1 MEYYKILHLIREPFS
16 NSPEPEF
23 FYQSPQHVE
32 CLQNLELAI
41 RLRRGLNVV
50 VGDVGTGKTTLCRQ
64 LISKFSGR
72 ENISTHLLL
81 DPDFGDALE
90 FLSAVG
96 SMFGIK
102 SKPGYHETEW
112 RLKESIKNYL
122 FDQGVNNKNIIVL
135 IIDEGQK
142 IPDFCLEILR
152 EFLNYETNNNKLL
165 QIVIFAQKEFERTLE
180 ERNNFADRI
189 NFFYDLKPLNFSDTR
204 AMIHYRMDK
213 SSKTSKN
220 PVHFTYPALRAIY
233 RATSGYP
240 RRIVT
245 LCHQI
250 ILTLIIQ
257 NRTGVKRS
265 LVKSCINRKI
275 RERSVAGRWA
285 KIVLIS
291 GLLTILLV
299 FVLRP
304 GYLRD
309 LVYSNVFHLFQD
321 PVSTKQMTV
330 SHETAKTTN
339 HDVSM
344 QRDIQRSDVGNESK
358 KSRSVGLSLVS
369 VTGHEPEKNE
379 MPESFPVDKPV
390 SMSTEIEIRN
400 ESDVAHVA
408 RKPVEYPRTLGR
420 LKVKKGW
427 IVSRMIETVYGS
439 CDSEYLRLV
448 GEANPHI
455 RNLNHVRVGDVIKF
469 PVIPAGH
476 EPPPWNYWVQ
486 VAKKEKL
493 SEVYGLFYQY
503 LEKTHSMQILPYW
516 NDREGLNFLILFKRG
531 FVDKTSALEAIDKL
545 PPDISH
551 NAKIVLRWNENTV
564 LFANL

>member
-1 MEYYKILHLIREPFS
+1 
-16 NSPEPEF
+16 
-23 FYQSPQHVE
+23 
-32 CLQNLELAI
+32 
-41 RLRRGLNVV
+41 
-50 VGDVGTGKTTLCRQ
+50 
-64 LISKFSGR
+64 
-72 ENISTHLLL
+72 
-81 DPDFGDALE
+81 
-90 FLSAVG
+90 
-96 SMFGIK
+96 MFGME

-112 RLKESIKNYL
+112 QLKESIKNYL

-165 QIVIFAQKEFERTLE
+165 QIVIFAQKEFERTLK

-189 NFFYDLKPLNFSDTR
+189 NFFYDLNPLNFSDTR
-204 AMIHYRMDK
+204 AMIHYRMEK
-213 SSKTSKN
+213 SSKTSN
-220 PVHFTYPALRAIY
+220 RPVHFTYPALRAIY

-257 NRTGVKRS
+257 NRTRVKRS
-265 LVKSCINRKI
+265 LVQSCINRKI
-275 RERSVAGRWA
+275 RERSVVGRWA

-291 GLLTILLV
+291 GLLMILLV

-309 LVYSNVFHLFQD
+309 LVYSNVFNSFQS
-321 PVSTKQMTV
+321 PASTKQMAV
-330 SHETAKTTN
+330 SHETAKTIN
-339 HDVSM
+339 HDVPM
-344 QRDIQRSDVGNESK
+344 QRDVKKSNVDSESK
-358 KSRSVGLSLVS
+358 KSQSVGLSLVA
-369 VTGHEPEKNE
+369 VTEQESEKNE
-379 MPESFPVDKPV
+379 MPERFPVDKLAG
-390 SMSTEIEIRN
+390 MSTEIEIRD
-400 ESDVAHVA
+400 ESDVAHVVE
-408 RKPVEYPRTLGR
+408 KLVEYPRMLGR

-427 IVSRMIETVYGS
+427 IVSRMIATVYGS
-439 CDSEYLRLV
+439 CDSGYLRLV
-448 GEANPHI
+448 GETNPHI

-516 NDREGLNFLILFKRG
+516 NDREGLNFLILLKRG

-545 PPDISH
+545 PPDIFH
-551 NAKIVLRWNENTV
+551 NAKIILRWAENTV

>member
-1 MEYYKILHLIREPFS
+1 MEYYKILNLTREPFS

-50 VGDVGTGKTTLCRQ
+50 IGDVGTGKTTLCRQ
-64 LISKFSGR
+64 LISKFSGH
-72 ENISTHLLL
+72 ENIRTLLLL
-81 DPDFGDALE
+81 DPDFGDAME

-96 SMFGIK
+96 SMFGIE
-102 SKPGYHETEW
+102 SKPGYNETEW
-112 RLKESIKNYL
+112 LLKESIKNYL

-165 QIVIFAQKEFERTLE
+165 QIVIFAQKEFEKTLE

-189 NFFYDLKPLNFSDTR
+189 NFFYDLKPLNFSDAR
-204 AMIHYRMDK
+204 AMIRYRMEK
-213 SSKTSKN
+213 SSKTGKS

-233 RATSGYP
+233 RATNGYP

-250 ILTLIIQ
+250 ILTLIVQ
-257 NRTGVKRS
+257 NRTRVKRS
-265 LVKSCINRKI
+265 LVHSCINRKI
-275 RERSVAGRWA
+275 RERSVIGRWA
-285 KIVLIS
+285 KIVCVS
-291 GLLTILLV
+291 GMFAILLV
-299 FVLRP
+299 FVLNP

-309 LVYSNVFHLFQD
+309 LVYSNVFHSFQD
-321 PVSTKQMTV
+321 QFSTKQITV
-330 SHETAKTTN
+330 SPKTAKTN
-339 HDVSM
+339 NNDVSM
-344 QRDIQRSDVGNESK
+344 ERDIEKSDLNNESGE
-358 KSRSVGLSLVS
+358 SQSVGLALVALTEQKS
-369 VTGHEPEKNE
+369 ERHGIKEK
-379 MPESFPVDKPV
+379 FPVDKLAGI
-390 SMSTEIEIRN
+390 STEIETGN
-400 ESDVAHVA
+400 ESDVV
-408 RKPVEYPRTLGR
+408 RFTQKPVEYPRMLGR
-420 LKVKKGW
+420 LQVKKGW
-427 IVSRMIETVYGS
+427 IVSRMIANVYGF
-439 CDSEYLRLV
+439 CDSGYLHLV
-448 GEANPHI
+448 REANPHI
-455 RNLNHVRVGDVIKF
+455 RDLNRVKAGDVIKF

-486 VAKKEKL
+486 IAKKDKL
-493 SEVYGLFYQY
+493 SETYGLFYQHVK
-503 LEKTHSMQILPYW
+503 KTHSMQILPYW
-516 NDREGLNFLILFKRG
+516 NEREGLNFLILLKRG

-545 PPDISH
+545 PSHISH
-551 NAKIVLRWNENTV
+551 NAKIISRWAENTV